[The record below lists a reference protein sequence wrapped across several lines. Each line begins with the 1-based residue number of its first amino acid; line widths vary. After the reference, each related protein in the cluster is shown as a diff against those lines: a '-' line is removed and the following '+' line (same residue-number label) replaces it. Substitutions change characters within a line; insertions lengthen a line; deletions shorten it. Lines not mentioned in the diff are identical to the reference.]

1 MLNIKI
7 YLQVWTKSSQ
17 CCKCYGPDML
27 FPKGSTV
34 LLHPRMM
41 AYATAIITVSVH
53 KFAVMVIING
63 SDADLCLLP
72 PLAM

>member
-1 MLNIKI
+1 
-7 YLQVWTKSSQ
+7 
-17 CCKCYGPDML
+17 ML

-53 KFAVMVIING
+53 K
-63 SDADLCLLP
+63 CLLFAASP
-72 PLAM
+72 RHVTTQTVQKCELRLRKDLSFVSAGNNALVYSFPMSI